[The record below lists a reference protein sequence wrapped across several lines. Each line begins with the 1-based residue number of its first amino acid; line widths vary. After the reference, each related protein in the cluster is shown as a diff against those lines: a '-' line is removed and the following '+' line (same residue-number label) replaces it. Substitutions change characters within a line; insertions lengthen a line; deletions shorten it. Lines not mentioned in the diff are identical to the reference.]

1 MRKGSFGVI
10 AAVLSLC
17 VAACSHAPPRRAD
30 PGPPP
35 KHPVTEILLVYAAPD
50 GSLTRAQM
58 EAGLKRD
65 FDKIDLNHNGCLDD
79 KEVRAINEQRWKE
92 DAATATPLID
102 FKRNG
107 CLDFDEYAA
116 AARSL
121 FDQLDRDG
129 TGKLTAQQLRP
140 GSKPAQPAQGG
151 GDAHPHGKGG
161 QGQPPQGQPSG
172 N

>member
-1 MRKGSFGVI
+1 MRKGSSGVI
-10 AAVLSLC
+10 AAAALSLC
-17 VAACSHAPPRRAD
+17 VAACSHTPPRRAD
-30 PGPPP
+30 PPPPP
-35 KHPVTEILLVYAAPD
+35 KHPATAMLLVYAAPD

-65 FDKIDLNHNGCLDD
+65 FNKVDLNHNGCLDEN
-79 KEVRAINEQRWKE
+79 EVRAINEQRWKDE
-92 DAATATPLID
+92 ASTATPLID
-102 FKRNG
+102 FKNNG
-107 CLDFDEYAA
+107 CFDFDEYAA

-140 GSKPAQPAQGG
+140 GTKPAQPAQGA
-151 GDAHPHGKGG
+151 GDAHPHGRGG
-161 QGQPPQGQPSG
+161 GQGQPSG